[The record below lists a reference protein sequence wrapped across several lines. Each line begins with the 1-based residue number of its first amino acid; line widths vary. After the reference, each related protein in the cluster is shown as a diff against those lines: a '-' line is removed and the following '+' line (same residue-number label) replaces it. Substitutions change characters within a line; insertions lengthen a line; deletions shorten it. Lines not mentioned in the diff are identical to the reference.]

1 MKNYVVGILS
11 MFENDLK
18 LLKISAISE
27 YEAVKKGMV
36 EFADSEQNKQYEIDW
51 QNSEDYPKDLEGLYS
66 VYEEI
71 PFSVIEV
78 GSF

>member
-18 LLKISAISE
+18 LFKVTAESE
-27 YEAVKKGMV
+27 YDAVKKGMIDFCPD
-36 EFADSEQNKQYEIDW
+36 EKGKQDEMQFQQSDV
-51 QNSEDYPKDLEGLYS
+51 YPKTFEGLYA

-71 PFSVIEV
+71 PFSVIEI
-78 GSF
+78 